1 MSLAAVIDISINGLV
16 KIKPLNLPRDE
27 GVTRFF
33 KALKQAR
40 FDDNGK
46 TLIINCSAVI
56 CQKMGFE
63 KYKSASG
70 CKLYVRDEYVRLA
83 DRILSD
89 IKCGTKFNSDR
100 IIVTGTAGIGKSM
113 FRLYL
118 IWRWMNDDPD
128 MIFDDARINLGFE
141 FYLVM
146 KDGES
151 RMVDGGLMGMDGLE
165 SLAVLDPCPQLLNTK
180 NKIYKLL
187 VVTTSPSPLAGQ
199 ANKADLGELMKIAIV
214 HVMLLWSL
222 PELQDVFTN
231 ISKRQIRSLTSRKN
245 GERYGVPRW
254 FLYDES
260 EYDAFVEAACVH
272 AHIEAIRKSL
282 FTPFNQWKRN
292 PDLPFRLLV
301 IESDQHSQWCV
312 TKFISD
318 SIGARL
324 LKLCSTSSE
333 LHGKMFLSMIN
344 NPISGGLLGQAFQNW
359 VRECLEK
366 GESFVC
372 VWPAGNL
379 TISYQKSE
387 RINLDNR
394 VKVGRPTKQTGK
406 IVKVTRTRATP
417 SGPTRKERIMKA
429 LKPGSIVWP
438 ESGCFASIDAFGV
451 TIDEKYLVMM
461 QVVKGTKHN
470 EAKWAHIREIV
481 GYAGDVFHG
490 ITSILVYVCP
500 STESFVVPIC
510 ADVVEAKVR
519 VCAGSFI
526 RSFLREFG
534 AAHIDKMIEAGE
546 NAGDI
551 SESVDYNSDMN
562 DSVDSHDP

>member
-1 MSLAAVIDISINGLV
+1 V
-16 KIKPLNLPRDE
+16 KINPVNLPRDE
-27 GVTRFF
+27 EFTQFF

-40 FDDNGK
+40 FDENGK
-46 TLIINCSAVI
+46 NLIINCSAVI
-56 CQKMGFE
+56 CKRLGFE
-63 KYKSASG
+63 KSESASS

-83 DRILSD
+83 DQILSD
-89 IKCGTKFNSDR
+89 FKRGTKFNSDR

-118 IWRWMNDDPD
+118 IWRWMNDDPE
-128 MIFDDARINLGFE
+128 MIFKDARFNLGFVR
-141 FYLVM
+141 YLVT

-151 RMVDGGLMGMDGLE
+151 RMVDSGGLGMDGSE
-165 SLAVLDPCPQLLNTK
+165 SLAVLDPCPELLDTK

-214 HVMLLWSL
+214 HVMPLWSL
-222 PELQDVFTN
+222 PELQDVFTS

-254 FLYDES
+254 FLFDE
-260 EYDAFVEAACVH
+260 YQYNALVHAACIH
-272 AHIEAIRKSL
+272 THIEAIRESL
-282 FTPFNQWKRN
+282 FTPFNQCSKN
-292 PDLPFRLLV
+292 TGLPLRLLV
-301 IESDQHSQWCV
+301 IESDQHGGWCA

-324 LKLCSTSSE
+324 LKMCSISSE
-333 LHGKMFLSMIN
+333 LHGEKFLSVID
-344 NPISGGLLGQAFQNW
+344 NPISGGLLGQVFQNW

-372 VWPAGNL
+372 QWPAGNL

-406 IVKVTRTRATP
+406 IVKVTRTRAAP
-417 SGPTRKERIMKA
+417 LGPTRKERIMKA

-438 ESGCFASIDAFGV
+438 NSGCFASIDAFGV
-451 TIDEKYLVMM
+451 TTDEKYLVMM
-461 QVVKGTKHN
+461 QVVKGTTHK

-481 GYAGDVFHG
+481 GCAGDMFHG

-500 STESFVVPIC
+500 STESFVVPTC
-510 ADVVEAKVR
+510 ADVVEAKVG
-519 VCAGSFI
+519 VCAGSFK
-526 RSFLREFG
+526 RSFLGEFG
-534 AAHIDKMIEAGE
+534 AADIDKMIEAGE
-546 NAGDI
+546 SAGDM
-551 SESVDYNSDMN
+551 SESVDDNSDMD
-562 DSVDSHDP
+562 DSVDGRDPGP